1 MYTLNIVYIYTLYIY
16 KLKYRYMQI
25 IIYIY
30 IYVKYMYVYIYT
42 MCALFLRNN
51 NGLSPGGCANMYFFL
66 TAWRKKNRKQTC
78 NEKIIEKM

>member
-1 MYTLNIVYIYTLYIY
+1 
-16 KLKYRYMQI
+16 
-25 IIYIY
+25 
-30 IYVKYMYVYIYT
+30 